1 MGRLRPAGMLGSGG
15 AGTGPLRSLGCGGR
29 GSAPAQAAFPA
40 PGALREIP
48 AYWGHLAEFRRYLQ
62 GAGRER

>member
-15 AGTGPLRSLGCGGR
+15 AGTGPLRSRGCGGR